1 MGTMLEEYLKRK
13 GKIITNPD
21 YKNKL
26 EMALLCNMIKP
37 GETEDEYVERI
48 MSGFTVEIVE
58 VNLNEEES
66 DEWLYLK
73 Q

>member
-1 MGTMLEEYLKRK
+1 MGTILEEYLKRK
-13 GKIITNPD
+13 GKVITNPD

-37 GETEDEYVERI
+37 GETGDEYVERI
-48 MSGFTVEIVE
+48 MSGFKVEIVE

-66 DEWLYLK
+66 DE
-73 Q
+73 